1 MDKTTAKK
9 NTLLRRKLRIKKKIR
24 AHKGNL
30 RLCISKTNTC
40 FYAQIIDDE
49 KGNTLLGI
57 STLSENFKNLKSKKN
72 IEAAKVF
79 GKFFAEKA
87 LEKGLK
93 KIVFDRNGNLYHGK
107 IKAFADALREGGLEF

>member
-1 MDKTTAKK
+1 MDKITAKK

-30 RLCISKTNTC
+30 RLCISKTNTS

-49 KGNTLLGI
+49 KGITLLGV
-57 STLSENFKNLKSKKN
+57 SSLAEDFKNLKSRKN
-72 IEAAKVF
+72 IEAAKAL

-87 LEKGLK
+87 VEKGLK
-93 KIVFDRNGNLYHGK
+93 KVVFDRNGNLYHGK
-107 IKAFADALREGGLEF
+107 IKMFADTVRENGLEF